1 MKRAISVL
9 LGVIMSVMLCACGQK
24 ASAWQEQY
32 DLGVRYLSEGNY
44 EEAIIAFTAAI
55 DIDSKRTDA
64 YIGRGDAYIGSGET
78 EENLAAALEDYQSAL
93 ELDDTRA
100 DAYLGLA
107 DVYIRQGEYGK
118 AQDILEKGFEKT
130 RDQSIADKISEIES
144 GIFLDSSSNVRRVNE
159 YNESHELAGYST
171 TTYNEYG
178 SIQRSSS
185 YDQNGNLLYYHTYT
199 YWKDNLRR
207 EKVFTYLADG
217 SLMAYERYEY
227 DISGKQI
234 GEYFYNGDE
243 ALQQY
248 RLTEYNSAGRPS
260 RTSEYNGDGTSR
272 GYYVYE
278 WDGDNPTKY
287 YQYDEDGRLTR
298 TIIDEYDDKGNHVKQ
313 SCYGSDGA
321 LEYYYTYE
329 YDKDGNMVQQNEYA
343 GDGKLSRYWSY

>member
-118 AQDILEKGFEKT
+118 AQDILEKGVEKT

>member
-32 DLGVRYLSEGNY
+32 DLGERYLSEGNY

-55 DIDSKRTDA
+55 DIDSKQTDA

>member
-44 EEAIIAFTAAI
+44 EEAIIAFTTAI
-55 DIDSKRTDA
+55 EIDPKHTDA

-93 ELDDTRA
+93 DLDDTRA

-107 DVYIRQGEYGK
+107 DVYIRQGEYEK

-130 RDQSIADKISEIES
+130 GDQSIADKINEIES
-144 GIFLDSSSNVRRVNE
+144 GIFLDSSSNVRRQNE
-159 YNESHELAGYST
+159 YNENHELVGYT
-171 TTYNEYG
+171 TTSYNEYG
-178 SIQRSSS
+178 SMQRSSW
-185 YDQNGNLLYYHTYT
+185 YDQNGNLLHYCTYT
-199 YWKDNLRR
+199 YWKDNLRW
-207 EKVFTYLADG
+207 EKVSTYLADG
-217 SLMAYERYEY
+217 SLTAYECYEY
-227 DISGKQI
+227 DISGKQV
-234 GEYFYNGDE
+234 GEYFYNGDGT
-243 ALQQY
+243 LQLY
-248 RLTEYNSAGRPS
+248 RIIDHDSAGRS
-260 RTSEYNGDGTSR
+260 IRTSEYNGDGTSR

-278 WDGDNPTKY
+278 RDGDNMDKCY
-287 YQYDEDGRLTR
+287 HYDEDGRLTR
-298 TIIDEYDDKGNHVKQ
+298 TVIDEYDDKGNHVKQ
-313 SCYGSDGA
+313 SYYGSDGE
-321 LEYYYTYE
+321 LESYYTYE